1 MNPWREVLDRIEAGE
16 DEELARFLDGLND
29 LGRRAVAV
37 QLPAHLA
44 EELRGGVEARWEIE
58 GLAPGY
64 RLAGAACFTGA
75 RQVAA
80 WLNRR
85 ELRRPVNAERDAR
98 RIMSVLRGRGVEW
111 RRELALRLADGL
123 RPQTGRS
130 RRDDDGM
137 PGWDLT
143 AALVADTGIEPP
155 DGDAFVAGWVWRL
168 VLRRR
173 WNRGGLDGDPLLVS
187 MVPRLFTA
195 QGVAGPLALDERWNS
210 GLSILAELAVL
221 ADEGKVARAA
231 LVGGCAGRFLADGP
245 AEEIAPFVRLWRLL
259 APEPDELPVVDFVR
273 LLPRASPPL
282 AQLALEELGRAED
295 AGLLDDDLFAE
306 AVGALAYR
314 QEKKFVLAAVRWLAR
329 APAPRGG
336 CAVRALAPVF
346 EVNTPALRERAV
358 RLALT
363 LAPHADDNAGEAIRA
378 AAALLPPA
386 LREQVSAAYGTS
398 PGAEPEPRLAS
409 EPRTSESPP
418 VAAVPRESEL
428 PALAPPIDAP
438 GEVVVALRELARPEE
453 PHACERVLAGL
464 VELAHRDRDALAA
477 ALRPAWWRHL
487 PVVSG
492 SGPDVFDHF
501 LTHHRGVH
509 TLLTRCALALVDPER
524 SRKVSAAAAEPGG
537 YHADHAW
544 PPQILLRRRL
554 EEVIALF
561 ERGRS
566 VPALLATPTEPTGHV
581 AAATLVERMEALGN
595 GEPLPADFEQALLRL
610 PRHTGPE
617 SLTRAERLPTE
628 AGRTLATWLRAG
640 GWPDPAVTWQLHE
653 DHTWTGR
660 LRPTITPPARLP
672 GWLAELWLL
681 KPGHVYLSYP
691 PDAAWWPMIMPSHR
705 EIVATALVRCMP
717 LLSEANDV
725 RMDALATLAHG
736 EGPVGQATALAI
748 AAGLGHRRDTGRAA
762 ALGAARTLAARGQ
775 LPARD
780 LGWALAKLLRH
791 RLVPLKRITGSL
803 GELTETGAHTEVWH
817 TLAVALPPLLPG
829 PGERPRAGL
838 GELLGVGVRAAALAG
853 TRAEITGLAE
863 MAARKGSSLVLYEA
877 RRLHETISA

>member
-1 MNPWREVLDRIEAGE
+1 MNPWREALDRIEAGE

-58 GLAPGY
+58 GMAPGY

-85 ELRRPVNAERDAR
+85 ELRRPADAERDAR
-98 RIMSVLRGRGVEW
+98 RIMSVLRDRGVEW

-123 RPQTGRS
+123 RRPTGRS
-130 RRDDDGM
+130 RRRDEAM

-155 DGDAFVAGWVWRL
+155 DGDAFVAGWVEGL

-173 WNRGGLDGDPLLVS
+173 WNRGGGLDDDPLLGFL
-187 MVPRLFTA
+187 VPRLFTA
-195 QGVAGPLALDERWNS
+195 LGVAGPLARDERWNS

-221 ADEGKVARAA
+221 ADEGKVARAT
-231 LVGGCAGRFLADGP
+231 LVGGCARRFLTDGP

-259 APEPDELPVVDFVR
+259 APEPDELPVLDFVR
-273 LLPRASPPL
+273 LLPRASSPL
-282 AQLALEELGRAED
+282 AQLALEELGRAES
-295 AGLLDDDLFAE
+295 AGLLDDELFAE

-314 QEKKFVLAAVRWLAR
+314 PEKTFVRAAVRWLAR
-329 APAPRGG
+329 TPAPRGG
-336 CAVRALAPVF
+336 GAVGALAPVF

-363 LAPHADDNAGEAIRA
+363 LAPHAAGTGREAIRA
-378 AAALLPPA
+378 AAGLLPSGP
-386 LREQVSAAYGTS
+386 REQVAAAYGAS
-398 PGAEPEPRLAS
+398 AVIEPEPPVGAVLRAS
-409 EPRTSESPP
+409 G
-418 VAAVPRESEL
+418 L
-428 PALAPPIDAP
+428 PALAPPLAAP
-438 GEVVVALRELARPEE
+438 GEVVAALRELGGPEE

-464 VELAHRDRDALAA
+464 VELAHRDRDAMAA
-477 ALRPAWWRHL
+477 ALRPWWERRL
-487 PVVSG
+487 PVPAG
-492 SGPDVFDHF
+492 SGPHVFDHF
-501 LTHHRGVH
+501 LSHDRGVH
-509 TLLTRCALALVDPER
+509 ALLARCALALVAPER
-524 SRKVSAAAAEPGG
+524 SREVSAASAGSDA
-537 YHADHAW
+537 YHAAHDW

-561 ERGRS
+561 ERERS

-581 AAATLVERMEALGN
+581 AAATLVERMETLGN

-610 PRHTGPE
+610 PRRTDPG
-617 SLTRAERLPTE
+617 LQARAEKLPTR
-628 AGRTLATWLRAG
+628 AGRTLAAWLRAG
-640 GWPDPAVTWQLHE
+640 GWPDPAVTWELHE
-653 DHTWTGR
+653 EPAAHTWTR
-660 LRPTITPPARLP
+660 QLRPTIKPPAGLP
-672 GWLAELWLL
+672 GWLAELWMLQ
-681 KPGHVYLSYP
+681 PRHVYLSYP
-691 PDAAWWPMIMPSHR
+691 RDAMWWPTIMPSHR

-717 LLSEANDV
+717 LIPEANDV
-725 RMDALATLAHG
+725 RTDALAALAHG

-748 AAGLGHRRDTGRAA
+748 AGGLGHRRDARRAA
-762 ALGAARTLAARGQ
+762 ALDAARTLAARGQ
-775 LPARD
+775 LPAGD

-791 RLVPLKRITGSL
+791 QLVPLKQVTGSL
-803 GELTETGAHTEVWH
+803 GDLTETGAHAEVWH
-817 TLAVALPPLLPG
+817 ALAVALPPLLPG

-838 GELLGVGVRAAALAG
+838 GDLLGVGVEAAALAG
-853 TRAEITGLAE
+853 ARAEITGLAE